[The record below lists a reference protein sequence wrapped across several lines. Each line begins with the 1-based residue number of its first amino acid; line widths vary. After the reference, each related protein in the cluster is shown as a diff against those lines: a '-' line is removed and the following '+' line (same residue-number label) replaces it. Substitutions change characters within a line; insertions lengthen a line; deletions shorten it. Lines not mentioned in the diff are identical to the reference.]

1 VPRMPAGFSLEGRV
15 ALITGAASGIGAATA
30 EQFGRAG
37 ADSVLSWFPGDPHDV
52 EPVVAAVEKTGRRAL
67 AVETDVTR
75 TEDVDG
81 LVAAT
86 LAEFGRLDIVVAN
99 AGIARDVPAEE
110 LDDER
115 WRALMEVD
123 LLGVFRCFRA
133 AIPHMAQ
140 RGWGRLLATSSISG
154 GVLGWPSH
162 VHYTAA
168 KGGVIGLIRG
178 LALEVAPKGITVN
191 AVAPGVIVTAQASDP
206 VNSFGPDGLREFAA
220 RVPVGRNGEPEDIA
234 AAFHYLASEEASFLT
249 GQTLIVDGGFTLSYT

>member
-1 VPRMPAGFSLEGRV
+1 VSPLFSLEDRV
-15 ALITGAASGIGAATA
+15 VLITGAASGIGAATA
-30 EQFGRAG
+30 ARFARAG
-37 ADSVLSWFPGDPHDV
+37 ADAVLSWFPGDPHDV
-52 EPVVAAVEKTGRRAL
+52 APTVAAVEAAGRRAV
-67 AVETDVTR
+67 AIEADVSKS
-75 TEDVDG
+75 EDVEH
-81 LVAAT
+81 LVRAAI
-86 LAEFGRLDIVVAN
+86 AEFGRLDIVIAN
-99 AGIARDVPAEE
+99 AGIARDVPAAE

-133 AIPHMAQ
+133 AIPHMEK

-154 GVLGWPSH
+154 GVLGWPRH

-178 LALEVAPKGITVN
+178 LALELAPHGITVN

-206 VNSFGPDGLREFAA
+206 VNSFGPEGLREFAQ

-234 AAFHYLASEEASFLT
+234 AAFNYLASEEASFLT
-249 GQTLIVDGGFTLSYT
+249 GQTLVVDGGFTLSYT